1 MPPLLMPVAYTRA
14 ASTGTCRSI
23 AATIAVMNPVSS
35 AFVRPGVP
43 QQPPPVFQARLSPS
57 G

>member
-1 MPPLLMPVAYTRA
+1 MAD
-14 ASTGTCRSI
+14 
-23 AATIAVMNPVSS
+23 TIAVMNPMSS

-43 QQPPPVFQARLSPS
+43 QQPPPVFQARPRPS